1 MNVNFIKNLNTT
13 WHLDQAGVIGMSPNS
28 EFLKNVVKNYASS
41 LQFSFFYDVMD
52 KDKRFTANAK
62 DSFAITMNWF
72 GQNKSNLQS
81 ENKFQKLSVVK
92 DSKYWKAYGNVEAL
106 FT

>member
-41 LQFSFFYDVMD
+41 LQFSFFYDV
-52 KDKRFTANAK
+52 
-62 DSFAITMNWF
+62 
-72 GQNKSNLQS
+72 G
-81 ENKFQKLSVVK
+81 
-92 DSKYWKAYGNVEAL
+92 
-106 FT
+106 